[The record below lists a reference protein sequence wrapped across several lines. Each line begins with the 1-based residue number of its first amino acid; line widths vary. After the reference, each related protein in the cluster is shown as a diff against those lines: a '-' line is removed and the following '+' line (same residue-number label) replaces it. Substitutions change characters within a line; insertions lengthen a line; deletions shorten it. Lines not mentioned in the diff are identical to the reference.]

1 MSVAL
6 SELDAISAQELAA
19 LIKQYNP
26 KSNSE
31 LIAQAYNYGREKHEG
46 QYRKSGEP
54 YFTHP
59 IAVAQILAEQR
70 LDDATIIT
78 ALLHDTIED
87 TESSKQEIAQL
98 FSFEVA
104 ELVDGVTKLTKMQ
117 LSSIETKEAENLRKL
132 FLAIAQDIRVI
143 LVKLADRLHNMR
155 TIRAMKP
162 EKQVQKARETM
173 EIFAPLAGRMGMQSI
188 REDLEDLSFRV
199 LNPEGRQSIIRRFVS
214 LQKETGDVIERIKS
228 DMLLELEKAD
238 VHAEITGRAKKPYS
252 IWRKMEE
259 KNIPFS
265 RLSDIYG
272 FRAICE
278 NEADCYRTLGV
289 IHQRWRAVPGR
300 FKDYISQPKSN
311 GYRSIHTTVS
321 GRDGKRV
328 EVQIRT
334 RQMHDVAESGVAA
347 HWSYRDGERTENPF
361 SVDPVQWITRLID
374 QFDSEDDHSAFLE
387 AVKLEMYSDQVFCFT
402 PKGDVL
408 KFPKGASPIDF
419 AYAIHTR
426 IGNRCVGAKVDG
438 LRVPLWTRLRN
449 GQSVE
454 IIVAQGQQPQSTWL
468 EMAVTG
474 KAKTAIRRALREAD
488 RERLVKMGAE
498 LLRAAF
504 EHVGKK
510 PSDKALESA
519 ATKMRLSDREE
530 MLARLGSTELRP
542 RDVVSLIYP
551 EIGVA
556 DVPKVDQKRAVIGL
570 GEGQHF
576 DRQQCCQPLPGERIV
591 GLAAVGRGVA
601 VHAIDCDVL
610 ARYEDNTDLWI
621 DLHWQD
627 GKHPAAYDVTLEL
640 TISNDAGVLGR
651 VCTMI
656 GDTGANISD
665 LVFVDRKPD
674 FFKIEISIDLSD
686 IEHLHS
692 VLSRLEAETEVA
704 MTKRLRRSE
713 LAKTVH

>member
-31 LIAQAYNYGREKHEG
+31 LIVQAYNYGREKHEG

-199 LNPEGRQSIIRRFVS
+199 LNPEGRQSIIRRFVT

-228 DMLLELEKAD
+228 DMLFELEKAD
-238 VHAEITGRAKKPYS
+238 VYAEITGRAKKPYS

-289 IHQRWRAVPGR
+289 IHQRWRAIPGR

-321 GRDGKRV
+321 GRDGKRKKLSNLLFARFCIFNCV
-328 EVQIRT
+328 VQ
-334 RQMHDVAESGVAA
+334 
-347 HWSYRDGERTENPF
+347 
-361 SVDPVQWITRLID
+361 
-374 QFDSEDDHSAFLE
+374 
-387 AVKLEMYSDQVFCFT
+387 
-402 PKGDVL
+402 
-408 KFPKGASPIDF
+408 
-419 AYAIHTR
+419 
-426 IGNRCVGAKVDG
+426 
-438 LRVPLWTRLRN
+438 
-449 GQSVE
+449 
-454 IIVAQGQQPQSTWL
+454 
-468 EMAVTG
+468 
-474 KAKTAIRRALREAD
+474 
-488 RERLVKMGAE
+488 
-498 LLRAAF
+498 
-504 EHVGKK
+504 
-510 PSDKALESA
+510 
-519 ATKMRLSDREE
+519 
-530 MLARLGSTELRP
+530 
-542 RDVVSLIYP
+542 
-551 EIGVA
+551 
-556 DVPKVDQKRAVIGL
+556 
-570 GEGQHF
+570 
-576 DRQQCCQPLPGERIV
+576 
-591 GLAAVGRGVA
+591 
-601 VHAIDCDVL
+601 
-610 ARYEDNTDLWI
+610 
-621 DLHWQD
+621 
-627 GKHPAAYDVTLEL
+627 
-640 TISNDAGVLGR
+640 
-651 VCTMI
+651 
-656 GDTGANISD
+656 
-665 LVFVDRKPD
+665 
-674 FFKIEISIDLSD
+674 
-686 IEHLHS
+686 
-692 VLSRLEAETEVA
+692 
-704 MTKRLRRSE
+704 
-713 LAKTVH
+713 